1 MRKTAFTIYSVGQ
14 FFWADSLKNVTK
26 NWFELED
33 IKQKR
38 RQIATLIEALA
49 QEEHPGG
56 LRLPELQFT
65 APVRRTSCGRKK
77 EKLTQD
83 PDVELKED
91 PPALSERLTRQ
102 RPGRSV
108 RQSEATVTSVGLESQ
123 VSSWIEFS

>member
-26 NWFELED
+26 NWFQLED

-65 APVRRTSCGRKK
+65 APVRRTSGRRKK

-102 RPGRSV
+102 RPGRSD

-123 VSSWIEFS
+123 VNRWIEFS